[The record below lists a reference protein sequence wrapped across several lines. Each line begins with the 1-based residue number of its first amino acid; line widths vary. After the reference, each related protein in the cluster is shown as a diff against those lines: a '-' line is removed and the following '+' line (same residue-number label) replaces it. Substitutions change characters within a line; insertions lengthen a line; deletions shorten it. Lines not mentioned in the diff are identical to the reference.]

1 MLINW
6 LIDLRNT
13 VFRKES
19 PENENP
25 NKIVNIAE
33 NIIDFNKLEKGKG
46 IKILAP
52 KQMLPRLPIGRA

>member
-1 MLINW
+1 M
-6 LIDLRNT
+6 IDLRNT

-46 IKILAP
+46 IKILTP

>member
-1 MLINW
+1 M
-6 LIDLRNT
+6 IDLRNT

-25 NKIVNIAE
+25 NKIANIAE

-46 IKILAP
+46 IKILTP

>member
-46 IKILAP
+46 IKILTP

>member
-1 MLINW
+1 M
-6 LIDLRNT
+6 IDWFKNT

-46 IKILAP
+46 IKILTP

>member
-1 MLINW
+1 M
-6 LIDLRNT
+6 IDWFKNT

-46 IKILAP
+46 IKILTP
-52 KQMLPRLPIGRA
+52 KQMFPRLPIGRA